1 MLHGDGRAAA
11 RCMEMRAVP
20 RRRIPMYPG
29 TARALLRLAMQGRLI
44 SGECVGLFEKAFAG
58 YLSAAEAAAVSSG
71 SAALALILEALGLQ
85 AGDEVILPAYT
96 CQSVPGCLQSLG
108 LVPRFVD
115 CDPCGDN
122 MDPRRL
128 LAALTARTRAVIATH
143 IFGRPCAMEA
153 IGRFAREHRLFLIED
168 CAHALGAEIKGR
180 KLGTWGNAAYFSF
193 SLTKPFGAFNGGMVV
208 TNDRELAA
216 RIRAKIDA
224 LSPFP
229 RWILWRNIVSAYALY
244 WLTRPVLFTGVLY
257 PVLRMLAWLDRDLI
271 TAYNSTFRSLL
282 ASRSERFK
290 LSNAQAC
297 VGLLMLQ
304 AHDGNMRSRAERFAA
319 FRQLCA
325 QADCP
330 LPGDAVA
337 EAAARAYPY
346 FFIIKHPRRL
356 ELARELLRRRI
367 DTGKFLMRDCAA
379 LFPGAADCPHAA
391 AAYADSLQIPVEHC
405 EPSEMAR
412 IIEVLKSHGSGEGA

>member
-1 MLHGDGRAAA
+1 M
-11 RCMEMRAVP
+11 
-20 RRRIPMYPG
+20 
-29 TARALLRLAMQGRLI
+29 LRLAVKGQLI
-44 SGECVGLFEKAFAG
+44 SGECVGHFEQAFAK

-71 SAALALILEALGLQ
+71 SAALALILESLGLQ

-108 LVPRFVD
+108 QVPRFVD
-115 CDPCGDN
+115 CDPRDDN
-122 MDPRRL
+122 MDPGRFS
-128 LAALTARTRAVIATH
+128 AVLTARTRAIIATH
-143 IFGRPCAMEA
+143 VFGRPCAMES
-153 IGRFAREHRLFLIED
+153 IERFAREHRLFLIED
-168 CAHALGAEIKGR
+168 CAHALGATIKGR
-180 KLGTWGNAAYFSF
+180 KLGTWGDAAYFSL

-216 RIRAKIDA
+216 RIRSKIDA
-224 LSPFP
+224 LVPLP
-229 RWILWRNIVSAYALY
+229 RHILWRNMLSAYALY
-244 WLTRPVLFTGVLY
+244 WLTRPVLFTSVLY
-257 PVLRMLAWLDRDLI
+257 PALRLLSWFDRDLI
-271 TAYNSTFRSLL
+271 SAYNSTFRSLL

-297 VGLLMLQ
+297 VGLLMLR
-304 AHDGNMRSRAERFAA
+304 AHNGDMRSRAEKVAS
-319 FRQLCA
+319 FRDLCA
-325 QADCP
+325 RADCP
-330 LPGDAVA
+330 LPGDAAA
-337 EAAARAYPY
+337 EVDASAYPY
-346 FFIIKHPRRL
+346 FFIIKHPRRS

-379 LFPGAADCPHAA
+379 LFLGTADCPHAA